1 MRLIDLDSDYIQ
13 ETLYRRG
20 FKTRQDIEEWLNSA
34 PIIDAVPVVRCKDC
48 KHLNVVN
55 RKELYAHC
63 PKTNTVFLPFELD
76 TREHFCS
83 LGEQKEGAN
92 NG

>member
-1 MRLIDLDSDYIQ
+1 MRLIDADSTYLQDAIG
-13 ETLYRRG
+13 RNA
-20 FKTRQDIEEWLNSA
+20 FKMRDDIRALIDRA
-34 PIIDAVPVVRCKDC
+34 PTIDAVPVVRCWEC
-48 KHLNVVN
+48 KYLNVVN

-83 LGEQKEGAN
+83 LGERKEGDN
-92 NG
+92 

>member
-20 FKTRQDIEEWLNSA
+20 FKTRQDIEEWLNFA
-34 PIIDAVPVVRCKDC
+34 PTIDAVPVVRCKNCKYGEVDDADFPAQYLC
-48 KHLNVVN
+48 KHNGADWN
-55 RKELYAHC
+55 DE
-63 PKTNTVFLPFELD
+63 N
-76 TREHFCS
+76 HFCS
-83 LGEQKEGAN
+83 YGERKEGAD

>member
-1 MRLIDLDSDYIQ
+1 MRLIDLDSEYIQ

-48 KHLNVVN
+48 KFGDWDSEPHDAMVCMRTKDGFWRSGN
-55 RKELYAHC
+55 
-63 PKTNTVFLPFELD
+63 D
-76 TREHFCS
+76 FCS
-83 LGEQKEGAN
+83 YGKRKEGAD